1 MITLNKV
8 LYCNSCNHVLNY
20 AKGILL
26 APKVLDQF
34 YIEEVEVVRAEGI
47 KMHPNCGSVGPKSV
61 SILLIAVSCSLWI
74 QVSIIILFKFSLHWV
89 SA

>member
-8 LYCNSCNHVLNY
+8 LYRNSCNHVLNY

-47 KMHPNCGSVGPKSV
+47 KMHPNCGSVGKSV

-74 QVSIIILFKFSLHWV
+74 QVSIIILFKFSLHCV